1 MNHPTKMLN
10 ETSKY
15 AIMGV
20 LLGLLFPI
28 LATVLQIAQSGL
40 PLSLSSAAAVQRNT
54 PLLWIIDTAPLVL
67 SFIAM
72 LAGLRQDRVT
82 KLLQEITV
90 KERELTAER
99 NNLEQHVQERT
110 ARLSRKTEQ
119 LRSASLIARQTA
131 ELQHLD
137 EILDNVAK
145 LVTSQFG
152 FYHTGI
158 FLINETGKD
167 VVLQAASSE
176 GGKRM
181 IEKGHS
187 LTVGAEGI
195 VGHVASQKKTRIA
208 LDVGI
213 DPVFFNNPDLPMT
226 RSEVAIPLMTR
237 NKVLGVLDIQSDMP
251 QAFTPEDTDVLETLA
266 DQIAIAIENARLLD
280 ESQAALMQLE
290 ALTSVRTKDT
300 WTQKLNEKSYTYTY
314 TPLGLR
320 AEKPS
325 APDENTIV
333 IPVKLRGQKIGKISI
348 SRKRNTK
355 WNKMDEEWIAEVATQ
370 VGLAVENIRLLEEAT
385 QQARQEQTVGEIST
399 RFSQALDIDS
409 LLQTAVR
416 EMGQLPDISEISVFI
431 NQVEN
436 EAKSQAPRMK
446 HRAG

>member
-1 MNHPTKMLN
+1 
-10 ETSKY
+10 
-15 AIMGV
+15 
-20 LLGLLFPI
+20 
-28 LATVLQIAQSGL
+28 
-40 PLSLSSAAAVQRNT
+40 
-54 PLLWIIDTAPLVL
+54 
-67 SFIAM
+67 
-72 LAGLRQDRVT
+72 
-82 KLLQEITV
+82 
-90 KERELTAER
+90 
-99 NNLEQHVQERT
+99 
-110 ARLSRKTEQ
+110 
-119 LRSASLIARQTA
+119 
-131 ELQHLD
+131 
-137 EILDNVAK
+137 
-145 LVTSQFG
+145 
-152 FYHTGI
+152 
-158 FLINETGKD
+158 
-167 VVLQAASSE
+167 
-176 GGKRM
+176 M

-290 ALTSVRTKDT
+290 ALTSVRTKDA
-300 WTQKLNEKSYTYTY
+300 WTQKLNEKNYTYTY